1 MPTSPKRVRR
11 RISDSQGTSFRKF
24 YVAYYPFVKQ
34 AAIYSCANLEEAEL
48 VAQETMVKAWRAF
61 ERFDHQYPKA
71 WLRRIL
77 GRVVIDRYHRLK
89 RQREVFSDKD
99 FDDVERTEQAVVGD
113 LNVEAD
119 YLLLEQYLK
128 DEARG
133 ESASEALETWSQR
146 HLSAELKS
154 ALEKISP
161 HHRIVLIARELLE
174 LSYQEIH
181 VMLDIPQGT
190 VMSRLHRARHAL
202 QSELKADSSQDHD
215 SSH

>member
-1 MPTSPKRVRR
+1 MPTSPKRVRQR
-11 RISDSQGTSFRKF
+11 TSDPQGNSFRKF
-24 YVAYYPFVKQ
+24 YVTYYPFVKQ
-34 AAIYSCANLEEAEL
+34 AAIYSCASFEEAEF

-61 ERFDHQYPKA
+61 DRFDHQYPKA

-89 RQREVFSDKD
+89 KQRELFSDKD
-99 FDDVERTEQAVVGD
+99 FDDIERTEQAVHSD
-113 LNVEAD
+113 QNAEAD
-119 YLLLEQYLK
+119 YLLLEQYLR
-128 DEARG
+128 DESSG
-133 ESASEALETWSQR
+133 KASSGALETWSKR

-154 ALEKISP
+154 ALEKLSP
-161 HHRIVLIARELLE
+161 HHRVVLIARELLE

-202 QSELKADSSQDHD
+202 QTELQTHSSQEND
-215 SSH
+215 